1 MSQKQSQH
9 SHNVVE
15 SFKGKLSAELQSQ
28 VGDSNFSALE
38 LIVESAI
45 STAVLEELEK
55 AADRVEKLSHDIRN
69 FAESYDS

>member
-1 MSQKQSQH
+1 MSQKQTQH

-15 SFKGKLSAELQSQ
+15 SFKSKLTPELQAQ
-28 VGDSNFSALE
+28 VGAENFSALE

-55 AADRVEKLSHDIRN
+55 AADKVDALAHDIRN
-69 FAESYDS
+69 FAERYDS

>member
-1 MSQKQSQH
+1 MSQKQTMH

-15 SFKGKLSAELQSQ
+15 AFKGKLSAELRDQIGESK
-28 VGDSNFSALE
+28 FSALE

-55 AADRVEKLSHDIRN
+55 AADRVEKLSHEIRS
-69 FAESYDS
+69 FAENYDT

>member
-1 MSQKQSQH
+1 MSQEQTQH

-15 SFKGKLSAELQSQ
+15 SFKGKLPAELQSQ
-28 VGDSNFSALE
+28 IGDSNFSALE

>member
-1 MSQKQSQH
+1 MSQKQTQH

-15 SFKGKLSAELQSQ
+15 AFKGKLTAELRSQ
-28 VGDSNFSALE
+28 IGESKFSDLE

-55 AADRVEKLSHDIRN
+55 AADRVERLSHEIRN
-69 FAESYDS
+69 FAEHYDA